1 MGALRVGILGPG
13 GVGGFLGGVL
23 ARGGAEVT
31 CIASEASATA
41 IAEQGLSITSNRFGS
56 FRTSVNAVSRLRT
69 PLDVLCITVKAT
81 DLVGALDRVPSEV
94 VGDGI
99 VVPFLNGIEHVALIR
114 ERLAKAR
121 VVPATIRIESTRTAP
136 GEIVQASPF
145 AVIELAITA
154 SEEPIVARFAE
165 LLSGAGL
172 DVTVR
177 DDEYAILWEKLS
189 FLAPLAL
196 LTTVYGVPAGIVR
209 STHREELIAV
219 IGEVAKVAQADRVA
233 IDVDKVLALFD
244 AIPETMQSS
253 IQRDAQA
260 GRPIEIEAIGGAV
273 MRSANTHSI
282 SLAVIPQLVVQLRAQ
297 AKVQGPQ

>member
-1 MGALRVGILGPG
+1 
-13 GVGGFLGGVL
+13 L

-31 CIASEASATA
+31 CIASEASAVA
-41 IAEQGLSITSNRFGS
+41 IAEQGLSITSDRFGS
-56 FRTSVNAVSRLRT
+56 FRTRVSAVSRLSA
-69 PLDVLCITVKAT
+69 PLDVLCITVKAA
-81 DLVGALDRVPSEV
+81 DLADALNRVPPEIL
-94 VGDGI
+94 GDAV

-114 ERLAKAR
+114 ERLATAR

-145 AVIELAITA
+145 AAIELATTA
-154 SEEPIVARFAE
+154 PEEPIVASLVE

-172 DVTVR
+172 EVTVR

-196 LTTVYGVPAGIVR
+196 LTTVYSVPAGIVR

-219 IGEVAKVAQADRVA
+219 IDEVAKVARADGVA

-253 IQRDAQA
+253 MQRDAQA
-260 GRPIEIEAIGGAV
+260 GRPLEIEAIGGAV
-273 MRSANTHSI
+273 VRSANAHSI
-282 SLAVIPQLVVQLRAQ
+282 SLAIVPELVDQLRPQ
-297 AKVQGPQ
+297 AKVQ

>member
-1 MGALRVGILGPG
+1 
-13 GVGGFLGGVL
+13 VL

-31 CIASEASATA
+31 CIASEESAAA
-41 IAEQGLSITSNRFGS
+41 IAEQGLSITSNRVGS
-56 FRTSVNAVSRLRT
+56 FRTRVRAVSRLSA
-69 PLDVLCITVKAT
+69 PLDVLCIAVKAT
-81 DLVGALDRVPSEV
+81 DLADALDRVPPEIL
-94 VGDGI
+94 GDAI

-121 VVPATIRIESTRTAP
+121 IVPATIRIESTRTAP

-145 AVIELAITA
+145 AVIELATTV
-154 SEEPIVARFAE
+154 SEEPIVASFAA
-165 LLSGAGL
+165 LLSRAGL

-196 LTTVYGVPAGIVR
+196 LTTIYGVPAGIVR

-219 IGEVAKVAQADRVA
+219 INEVAKVAQAEGVA
-233 IDVDKVLALFD
+233 IDVDKVLTLFD
-244 AIPETMQSS
+244 GLPGTTQSS
-253 IQRDAQA
+253 MQRDAQA
-260 GRPIEIEAIGGAV
+260 GRPMEIEAIGGAV
-273 MRSANTHSI
+273 VRSANAHSI
-282 SLAVIPQLVVQLRAQ
+282 SLAIVPQLVDQLRTQ

>member
-1 MGALRVGILGPG
+1 
-13 GVGGFLGGVL
+13 L
-23 ARGGAEVT
+23 ARAGAEVT
-31 CIASEASATA
+31 CIASEASAAA
-41 IAEQGLSITSNRFGS
+41 IAEHGLSITSDRFGS
-56 FRTSVNAVSRLRT
+56 FRATVSAVSRLST

-81 DLVGALDRVPSEV
+81 DLANALDRVPPEM

-121 VVPATIRIESTRTAP
+121 VVPATIRIESTRTVP

-145 AVIELAITA
+145 AVIELATTA
-154 SEEPIVARFAE
+154 SEEPILAIFAE
-165 LLSGAGL
+165 LLSGAGM

-196 LTTVYGVPAGIVR
+196 LTTVYDAPAGIVR
-209 STHREELIAV
+209 SAHRKELIAV
-219 IGEVAKVAQADRVA
+219 IGEVARVAQADGVS

-253 IQRDAQA
+253 MQRDAQA
-260 GRPIEIEAIGGAV
+260 GRQMEIEAIGGAV
-273 MRSANTHSI
+273 ERSANAHSI
-282 SLAVIPQLVVQLRAQ
+282 PLAILPELIDQLRAQ
-297 AKVQGPQ
+297 AKAQLPQ